1 MPTSTKP
8 QAKRSAAGKASSGKS
23 ASRRTKAPSTS
34 AGTAG
39 FFRYL
44 RAHRIGRILLAILVA
59 GLSIGFDFL
68 ISLNRFDRFFL
79 FLGIELLILVLIGW
93 IRFVVKGR
101 IEPKE

>member
-8 QAKRSAAGKASSGKS
+8 QAKRSAAGKA

-34 AGTAG
+34 DGTAG

-44 RAHRIGRILLAILVA
+44 RAHRIGRVLLAILVA
-59 GLSIGFDFL
+59 GLLIGLDFL

-79 FLGIELLILVLIGW
+79 FLGIELLILILIGW